1 MGNNA
6 EIKYYLTSL
15 QNSIAQTNLSQS
27 IGGYISTSLLYPE
40 TTITST
46 ISFFDTTLVLNDFT
60 QVLNYEYLFLGYELI
75 KVNTI
80 TSNTVTV
87 QERSVNGIRDSHI
100 LGDIVKGVSS
110 RLLFDNFFNEDN
122 KQYRCFAIK
131 NVSTATTF
139 FNVLAKLSL
148 NSQNGYSSYRIAVE
162 IPTNDYVTSTST
174 SAGTDF
180 VLIDSSLTSYNQN
193 QFDNAVINILSGVNL
208 GQTRIISS
216 FDSLTGSVTVSS
228 AFPHDIVTG
237 VNYEIEPAPAQ
248 RVSSGELSP
257 NILSTRF
264 SGFNNV
270 NIDVPIDINNLRDNG
285 SNLEPNDV
293 VYVWI
298 ERSLLINGASY
309 DNNTFVLDVDYSDI
323 GGS

>member
-46 ISFFDTTLVLNDFT
+46 VSFFDTTLILNDFT

-75 KVNTI
+75 KVDAI

-87 QERSVNGIRDSHI
+87 QERSVNGIRDSHVS
-100 LGDIVKGVSS
+100 GDIVKGVSS
-110 RLLFDNFFNEDN
+110 RLLFDNFFSEDN

-139 FNVLAKLSL
+139 FNVSVKLSL
-148 NSQNGYSSYRIAVE
+148 NSQNDYISYRIAVE
-162 IPTNDYVTSTST
+162 MSSNDYVTSTST

-193 QFDNAVINILSGVNL
+193 QFDSAVINILSGSNL

-216 FDSLTGSVTVSS
+216 FNHLTGSVTVSS
-228 AFPHDIVTG
+228 AFPHDIAAG

-248 RVSSGELSP
+248 RLSSGELSP
-257 NILSTRF
+257 NILSNRF

-270 NIDVPIDINNLRDNG
+270 NIDVPIDVNNLRDNG

-293 VYVWI
+293 TYVWV
-298 ERSLLINGASY
+298 ERSLLINGDAY
-309 DNNTFVLDVDYSDI
+309 NNNTFVLDVDYSDI